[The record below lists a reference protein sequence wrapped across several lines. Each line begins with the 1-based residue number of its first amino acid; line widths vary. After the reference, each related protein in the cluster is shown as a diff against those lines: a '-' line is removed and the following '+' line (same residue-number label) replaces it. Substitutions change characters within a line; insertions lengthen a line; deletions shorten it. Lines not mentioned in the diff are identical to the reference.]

1 MRRTKI
7 VCTLG
12 QAINDI
18 DILVKLIDSGMN
30 VARLDFSQGD
40 HKSNGQMVSNLQS
53 ALKQRPD
60 KTVALLLETKGPE
73 IRIGVL
79 KDGKQYYLEQ
89 G

>member
-30 VARLDFSQGD
+30 VARLDFS
-40 HKSNGQMVSNLQS
+40 
-53 ALKQRPD
+53 
-60 KTVALLLETKGPE
+60 
-73 IRIGVL
+73 
-79 KDGKQYYLEQ
+79 
-89 G
+89 